1 MNQVERGP
9 LRAAVIGCGAIAE
22 YCHIPGYQNHP
33 AVGEIILC
41 DISGKILQETCKK
54 FRIEKGYA
62 DYKELLKKEK
72 PDLVSVCTPNYLHA
86 EMVCAAVRKGIHV
99 LCEKPMALSLAEA
112 ERIRKALIA
121 KRVKFM
127 VGFSHR
133 FEMLNV
139 RAKEM
144 LASGKIGRPFM
155 LRIRFGH
162 EGPYPGWG
170 KTDWFYDKK
179 KAGHGALLD
188 MGIHAMD
195 LARYFLGDVRG
206 VAARTATLLKP
217 IRLDD
222 NALMIL
228 EFESKALGLID
239 VSWSSK
245 PGFTGSEIYGSGG
258 TLIIDYER
266 GLQFFDGEKA
276 AWKRVSVRSEPGS
289 WEREMKH
296 FIDCVVK
303 DDDPEPGFLDG
314 VASLKV
320 AFAAAKSA
328 AGGRFMRIDNR
339 ARRA

>member
-1 MNQVERGP
+1 MGESRRRTLQ
-9 LRAAVIGCGAIAE
+9 AAVIGCGAIAE
-22 YCHIPGYQNHP
+22 YCHIPGYQNHS
-33 AVGEIILC
+33 AVAEVILC
-41 DISGKILQETCKK
+41 DPVGKILQDTRKK
-54 FRIEKGYA
+54 FRIEKGYT
-62 DYKELLKKEK
+62 DYKELLRKEK
-72 PDLVSVCTPNYLHA
+72 PDMVSICTPNHLHT
-86 EMVCAAVRKGIHV
+86 EMVCASARKGIAV
-99 LCEKPMALSLAEA
+99 LCEKPMALTLAEA
-112 ERIRKALIA
+112 ERIRKALA
-121 KRVKFM
+121 VKRAKFM

-133 FEMLNV
+133 FDMLNI

-155 LRIRFGH
+155 IRIRFGH

-179 KAGHGALLD
+179 KAGYGALMD

-206 VAARTATLLKP
+206 ISARMATLLKP

-239 VSWSSK
+239 VSWCSK

-258 TLIIDYER
+258 TLIVDYER

-276 AWKRVSVRSEPGS
+276 QWKRVPVRAEPSS

-314 VASLKV
+314 LASLKV
-320 AFAAAKSA
+320 ALAAAKSST
-328 AGGRFMRIDNR
+328 GGKFIRIDTR
-339 ARRA
+339 ARRS